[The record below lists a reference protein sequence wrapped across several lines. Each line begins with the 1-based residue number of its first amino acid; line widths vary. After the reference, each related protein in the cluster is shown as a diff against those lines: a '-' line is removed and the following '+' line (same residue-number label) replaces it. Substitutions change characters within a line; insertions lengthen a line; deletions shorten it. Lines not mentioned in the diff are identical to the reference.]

1 MEIPVGSESH
11 RAMLTRTDL
20 KDRDKKLLKL
30 DKLDSLTMKE
40 KIDAGSNFF
49 RRNAD
54 KIKFYQVRTVK
65 GDGEKE
71 ENKVRT
77 VKTFQN
83 LK

>member
-1 MEIPVGSESH
+1 MEIPGGSESH

-20 KDRDKKLLKL
+20 KDKDKKLLKL

-49 RRNAD
+49 RRNVD

-65 GDGEKE
+65 GVGEKE